1 MFPSGFG
8 EPSGAQNLWSPG
20 FVVVRLCMRINS
32 VDTGPTSLTP
42 ERPRANERGS
52 RPQEWPSA
60 RQGRCGSARATRRS
74 PRRRGRW
81 PRPSLSTGST
91 TARRRRQEAWGQP
104 LCADGRTPCRARRS
118 LSFRAHEGYTNTPAG
133 TEEPQPPNRARGPC
147 PGEATWGATLAVMSG
162 TPRSSPF
169 AARPRRRP
177 FTRPRLRKEP
187 ADTFPTRNPDESAPQ
202 GCLRPRSARRTAA
215 CGPSEG
221 SFPAHRQPHR
231 PWVVRHRRK
240 GLAHLSIR
248 SRPAFPDVACLGIS
262 ESRSRS
268 TTARSS
274 AWSTRRSPDELGE
287 HKTPSWVH
295 TNTPSATIGSAR

>member
-1 MFPSGFG
+1 MSPSGFG

-91 TARRRRQEAWGQP
+91 TARWRRQEAWANRSAP
-104 LCADGRTPCRARRS
+104 TDGPRVAQGVRS
-118 LSFRAHEGYTNTPAG
+118 RFALT
-133 TEEPQPPNRARGPC
+133 
-147 PGEATWGATLAVMSG
+147 GAI
-162 TPRSSPF
+162 R
-169 AARPRRRP
+169 
-177 FTRPRLRKEP
+177 TRPRGQRNRSLRTGRAAPPRRGPSRRPLLRKERS
-187 ADTFPTRNPDESAPQ
+187 DTFPTRNPDESAPQ

-240 GLAHLSIR
+240 RLAHLSIP
-248 SRPAFPDVACLGIS
+248 SRPAFPDAAFLGIS
-262 ESRSRS
+262 ESRSRTAAS
-268 TTARSS
+268 ASAPARRPQSWRRPRSPTFRQRAELAAPRARIAAAPTTSAGGSSAICTTARSS
-274 AWSTRRSPDELGE
+274 AWSTR
-287 HKTPSWVH
+287 
-295 TNTPSATIGSAR
+295 

>member
-1 MFPSGFG
+1 MSPSGFG

-133 TEEPQPPNRARGPC
+133 TEEPQPPNRARGPS
-147 PGEATWGATLAVMSG
+147 EAGSIQAPPAAKGTLRHLSD
-162 TPRSSPF
+162 SE
-169 AARPRRRP
+169 PRR
-177 FTRPRLRKEP
+177 
-187 ADTFPTRNPDESAPQ
+187 
-202 GCLRPRSARRTAA
+202 
-215 CGPSEG
+215 
-221 SFPAHRQPHR
+221 
-231 PWVVRHRRK
+231 
-240 GLAHLSIR
+240 
-248 SRPAFPDVACLGIS
+248 
-262 ESRSRS
+262 
-268 TTARSS
+268 
-274 AWSTRRSPDELGE
+274 
-287 HKTPSWVH
+287 
-295 TNTPSATIGSAR
+295 IGSSGLPSHAELPSRTSLRTV